1 VVADIVANQM
11 DEQRTLESQNCSII
25 DAACEPTAQMMKKL
39 SDYVLGE
46 YATEDTGGLCYAIGK
61 WIYLADALDDY
72 DKDVKKGRYNV
83 LYNAYGVTNK
93 VEALKKGEGEL
104 TFIFNSLFA
113 EMRQHLAKIKFYF
126 NHDLTDNIIIMGIPK
141 KTRQL
146 FYGDRQKCKKEEDYE
161 QTQS

>member
-1 VVADIVANQM
+1 
-11 DEQRTLESQNCSII
+11 
-25 DAACEPTAQMMKKL
+25 MMEKL

-46 YATEDTGGLCYAIGK
+46 YSTGDTRGLCYDIGK

-93 VEALKKGEGEL
+93 VEAIKKGEQEL

-113 EMRQHLAKIKFYF
+113 DMRLHLSKIKFYF
-126 NHDLTDNIIIMGIPK
+126 NHDLIDNIIIMGIPQ

-146 FYGDRQKCKKEEDYE
+146 FYGDQQKRKKED
-161 QTQS
+161 